1 MRKNGGKKGNL
12 NQNSKHTMRT
22 NDGMIEHAKGDRKKE
37 LMARRG
43 GYNPP
48 KPTPKEMRDD

>member
-48 KPTPKEMRDD
+48 KPTPKEER